1 MVGVL
6 MNLNIDTDVGVEFE
20 ITGQRQ
26 NFAISVLRST
36 GRIKSEMN
44 KLKRSSTIMAMIDPH
59 DDDFGTI
66 CNCAVR
72 YAVGRRTYMPSLVI
86 DFITPHLSELTD
98 KTLWCFQRDLYQRL
112 DEGFDFGDEFDLQ
125 NWMSFLEDIDK
136 EIEKRKTE
144 GG

>member
-1 MVGVL
+1 
-6 MNLNIDTDVGVEFE
+6 
-20 ITGQRQ
+20 
-26 NFAISVLRST
+26 
-36 GRIKSEMN
+36 
-44 KLKRSSTIMAMIDPH
+44 MAMIDPH

-125 NWMSFLEDIDK
+125 NWMNFLKDIDK

>member
-1 MVGVL
+1 

-20 ITGQRQ
+20 IIGQRQ

-44 KLKRSSTIMAMIDPH
+44 KSGRSLKIMAMIDPH

-72 YAVGRRTYMPSLVI
+72 YAVGHRTYIPSLVM
-86 DFITPHLSELTD
+86 DFIKPHLSELSD
-98 KTLWCFQRDLYQRL
+98 KTLWYFQNDLKERARITRDFA
-112 DEGFDFGDEFDLQ
+112 DDWAGDEWKQFQKLVYEELIRRTNQ
-125 NWMSFLEDIDK
+125 RTK
-136 EIEKRKTE
+136 
-144 GG
+144 